1 MKKTMSM
8 TLEELRS
15 VKIPVTIDGAK
26 TFIRS
31 LEPFGVG
38 DGMFAMTVYN
48 DEQCSCNA
56 EIVIPYHRN
65 YNTCARAVNRWI
77 KKELTKR
84 IKESK

>member
-1 MKKTMSM
+1 MKKTISM
-8 TLEELRS
+8 TLEELRC

-48 DEQCSCNA
+48 NEQCSYNA

-65 YNTCARAVNRWI
+65 YNSCVRAVNRWI

-84 IKESK
+84 LKECK